1 MALIASDLQ
10 DLREKIEDLST
21 HPDNARRGN
30 VDLIKASL
38 LHFGQIRPIVTTDDG
53 VIVAGNHTFRAA
65 QELGWEEIAAV
76 RVTMNEQ
83 EAEAYLLVDNK
94 TSDAATWDDQGLL
107 TVLER
112 MQDNNMLEHTGFTAD
127 DLEDLQNALD
137 SVAITEQ
144 EPFQGTYAEPAEET
158 AARWEGRDEGRN
170 REVVFLLPHADF
182 ETFMENVAKLKGIY
196 EEESSARCIFRAVAS
211 AVMRLPEPVS

>member
-30 VDLIKASL
+30 IELIKASL

-53 VIVAGNHTFRAA
+53 VIVAGNHTYRAA
-65 QELGWEEIAAV
+65 EELGWEDIAAV
-76 RVTMNEQ
+76 RVTMSEE
-83 EAEAYLLVDNK
+83 EAEAYLLMDNK

-107 TVLER
+107 AVLER
-112 MQDNNMLEHTGFTAD
+112 MQDSNMLQHTGFTAD

-137 SVAITEQ
+137 AVAVTEP
-144 EPFQGTYAEPAEET
+144 EPFQGGYAEPEAET

-182 ETFMENVAKLKGIY
+182 ETFMEAVQKLKRGY
-196 EEESSARCIFRAVAS
+196 DEESSARCIFRAVTE
-211 AVMRLPEPVS
+211 AVQELAVTS